1 MYDILFYEN
10 GAFCTQI
17 GGPINTLPEAIAQIQ
32 TLAKGLQA
40 KELDD
45 LLGYGFDRNGTPCA
59 FFVAD
64 RFGLPIKNDK

>member
-17 GGPINTLPEAIAQIQ
+17 GGSVGTLPEAIAQIE

-40 KELDD
+40 KELDG
-45 LLGYGFDRNGTPCA
+45 LFGYGFDRNGTPCA
-59 FFVAD
+59 FIVAD
-64 RFGLPIKNDK
+64 RFGFPIKND